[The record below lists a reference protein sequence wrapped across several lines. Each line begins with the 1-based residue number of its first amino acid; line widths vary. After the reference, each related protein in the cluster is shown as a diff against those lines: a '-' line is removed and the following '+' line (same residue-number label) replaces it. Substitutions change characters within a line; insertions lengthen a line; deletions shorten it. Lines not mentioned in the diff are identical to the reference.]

1 MLSLPLT
8 GCVAGKSTQNTRQRR
23 SAQRRSA
30 SVSGSQRAPRHGSGR
45 RSGRPSDMHTIG
57 VVGLGNM
64 GRGMALSLRR
74 GGFEVVGYD
83 PAPAARAAI
92 EADGITVAEG
102 LPALWRDCDAV
113 VLSLPTPE
121 VVEAV
126 LLGAD
131 GPLSRAQETG
141 LLIVDTS
148 TSDPAVTRRIAAALE
163 PAGIDLIDAPVSGGP
178 KGAHAA
184 TLTMV
189 LGGSDVAL
197 ARAEPVLA
205 AMSATR
211 VHVGG
216 VGAGHVTKLANNL
229 LCAAH
234 LITAAEAVRMAK
246 EAGVEPARL
255 LAGINAGSGRS
266 GVTQVNFPTWVLNGA
281 FDSGFTMKLMRKDVR
296 LAESLI
302 GALALD
308 LPLSA
313 QVGQL
318 WRESAEIPDDADFN
332 AIVTLQLA

>member
-1 MLSLPLT
+1 M
-8 GCVAGKSTQNTRQRR
+8 R
-23 SAQRRSA
+23 
-30 SVSGSQRAPRHGSGR
+30 
-45 RSGRPSDMHTIG
+45 TIG
-57 VVGLGNM
+57 VIGLGNM

-74 GGFEVVGYD
+74 RGFAVIGYD
-83 PAPAARAAI
+83 PAPAARAASA
-92 EADGITVAEG
+92 ADGVAVAEG
-102 LPALWRDCDAV
+102 PRALWQACEAV
-113 VLSLPTPE
+113 VLSLPTPD

-126 LLGAD
+126 LLGSD
-131 GPLSRAQETG
+131 GPLHGAKSGPDGKAD
-141 LLIVDTS
+141 LLVIDTS
-148 TSDPAVTRRIAAALE
+148 TSHPDVTRRIAAALE
-163 PAGIDLIDAPVSGGP
+163 PAGIALVDAPVSGGP

-189 LGGSDVAL
+189 IGGSDAAV

-234 LITAAEAVRMAK
+234 LITAAEAVRMARD
-246 EAGVEPARL
+246 AGVDPERL

-281 FDSGFTMKLMRKDVR
+281 FDSGFTMTLMRKDVR
-296 LAESLI
+296 LAEALI
-302 GALALD
+302 GALDLD

-313 QVGQL
+313 EVGRL
-318 WRESAEIPDDADFN
+318 WRDSAATAPDDADFN
-332 AIVTLQLA
+332 AIVKLQLA

>member
-1 MLSLPLT
+1 M
-8 GCVAGKSTQNTRQRR
+8 R
-23 SAQRRSA
+23 
-30 SVSGSQRAPRHGSGR
+30 
-45 RSGRPSDMHTIG
+45 TIG
-57 VVGLGNM
+57 VIGLGNM

-74 GGFEVVGYD
+74 RGFTVMGYD
-83 PAPAARAAI
+83 PAPAAREASA
-92 EADGITVAEG
+92 ADGIAIVDG
-102 LPALWRDCDAV
+102 PSALWRECDAV

-121 VVEAV
+121 VVDAV
-126 LLGAD
+126 LLGPD
-131 GPLSRAQETG
+131 GPLHGAKPG

-148 TSDPAVTRRIAAALE
+148 TSDPAVTRRIAASLL

-189 LGGSDVAL
+189 IGGSDRAVAL
-197 ARAEPVLA
+197 AEPVLA

-246 EAGVEPARL
+246 EAGVDPERL

-308 LPLSA
+308 LPLSGEA
-313 QVGQL
+313 ARL
-318 WRESAEIPDDADFN
+318 WRDSAEAIPDDADFN
-332 AIVTLQLA
+332 AIVKLQLA

>member
-1 MLSLPLT
+1 M
-8 GCVAGKSTQNTRQRR
+8 R
-23 SAQRRSA
+23 
-30 SVSGSQRAPRHGSGR
+30 
-45 RSGRPSDMHTIG
+45 TIG
-57 VVGLGNM
+57 VIGLGNM

-74 GGFEVVGYD
+74 RGFAVMGYD
-83 PAPAARAAI
+83 PAPAAREASA
-92 EADGITVAEG
+92 ADGIEIADGTS
-102 LPALWRDCDAV
+102 ALWPACDAV

-126 LLGAD
+126 LLGSG
-131 GPLSRAQETG
+131 GPLHGAKTG
-141 LLIVDTS
+141 LLVIDTS
-148 TSDPAVTRRIAAALE
+148 TSDPDVTRRISTALA

-189 LGGSDVAL
+189 IGGSDRAVAL
-197 ARAEPVLA
+197 AEPVLA

-246 EAGVEPARL
+246 DAGVDPERL

-266 GVTQVNFPTWVLNGA
+266 GVTQVNFPTWVLSGA

-296 LAESLI
+296 LAENLVA
-302 GALALD
+302 ALGLD
-308 LPLSA
+308 LPLSQA
-313 QVGQL
+313 AARL
-318 WRESAEIPDDADFN
+318 WRESADGIPDEADFN
-332 AIVTLQLA
+332 AIVTLQLDPNA

>member
-1 MLSLPLT
+1 
-8 GCVAGKSTQNTRQRR
+8 
-23 SAQRRSA
+23 
-30 SVSGSQRAPRHGSGR
+30 
-45 RSGRPSDMHTIG
+45 MHTIG

-64 GRGMALSLRR
+64 GRGMALSLHRR
-74 GGFEVVGYD
+74 GFAVIGYD
-83 PAPAARAAI
+83 PAPAAREASA
-92 EADGITVAEG
+92 ADGIAVAEG
-102 LPALWRDCDAV
+102 PRALWQACEAV

-131 GPLSRAQETG
+131 GPLQGAETG
-141 LLIVDTS
+141 GAKAGLLVIDTS

-189 LGGSDVAL
+189 IGGSDAAV

-234 LITAAEAVRMAK
+234 LITAAEAVRMAGD
-246 EAGVEPARL
+246 AGVDPERL

-266 GVTQVNFPTWVLNGA
+266 GVTQVNLPTWVLNGA

-302 GALALD
+302 AALDLD
-308 LPLSA
+308 LPLSG
-313 QVGQL
+313 QVGRL
-318 WRESAEIPDDADFN
+318 WRDSAGVAPDDADFN
-332 AIVTLQLA
+332 AIVKLQLA

>member
-1 MLSLPLT
+1 M
-8 GCVAGKSTQNTRQRR
+8 R
-23 SAQRRSA
+23 
-30 SVSGSQRAPRHGSGR
+30 
-45 RSGRPSDMHTIG
+45 TIG
-57 VVGLGNM
+57 VIGLGNM

-74 GGFEVVGYD
+74 RGFEVMGYD
-83 PAPAARAAI
+83 PAPAAREASAADDI
-92 EADGITVAEG
+92 AITEG
-102 LPALWRDCDAV
+102 PSALWRDCEAI
-113 VLSLPTPE
+113 VLSLPNPE

-126 LLGAD
+126 LLGSD
-131 GPLSRAQETG
+131 GPLHGAKPG

-148 TSDPAVTRRIAAALE
+148 TSDPAVTRRIAAALA

-189 LGGSDVAL
+189 IGGSDRAVAL
-197 ARAEPVLA
+197 AEPVLA

-246 EAGVEPARL
+246 DAGVDPERL

-308 LPLSA
+308 LPLSGEA
-313 QVGQL
+313 ARL
-318 WRESAEIPDDADFN
+318 WRDSVAVAPDDADFN
-332 AIVTLQLA
+332 AIVKLQLA

>member
-1 MLSLPLT
+1 M
-8 GCVAGKSTQNTRQRR
+8 R
-23 SAQRRSA
+23 
-30 SVSGSQRAPRHGSGR
+30 
-45 RSGRPSDMHTIG
+45 TIG
-57 VVGLGNM
+57 VIGLGNM

-74 GGFEVVGYD
+74 RGFDVMGYD
-83 PAPAARAAI
+83 PAPAAREASA
-92 EADGITVAEG
+92 ADGIEIVAG
-102 LPALWRDCDAV
+102 ASALWQACGAV

-126 LLGAD
+126 LLGPD
-131 GPLSRAQETG
+131 GPLHGSQPG
-141 LLIVDTS
+141 LLVIDTS
-148 TSDPAVTRRIAAALE
+148 TSDPAVTRRIANALE
-163 PAGIDLIDAPVSGGP
+163 PAGIDLVDAPVSGGP

-189 LGGSDVAL
+189 IGGSDRAVE
-197 ARAEPVLA
+197 RAEPVLA

-211 VHVGG
+211 VHVGD

-246 EAGVEPARL
+246 DAGVDPERL

-296 LAESLI
+296 LAEALI
-302 GALALD
+302 GALGLD
-308 LPLSA
+308 LPLSGEA
-313 QVGQL
+313 ARL
-318 WRESAEIPDDADFN
+318 WRESAKAPAEISDDADFN
-332 AIVTLQLA
+332 AIVKLHLN